1 MQAPNREAAGTFNL
15 SAEQRSQLAVQ
26 EPRDNDAAEVLV
38 VIMQRLHEEDI
49 SGVILR
55 PRTTA
60 ARSPA
65 PRPPPQDRADAGEIL
80 RMTAQ
85 QRNRPIVRSPQE
97 KDGDPSRD
105 GTAALKSQ
113 IEVDAYL
120 IAPRFICAD
129 RDMCA
134 WSHEQPSR

>member
-1 MQAPNREAAGTFNL
+1 
-15 SAEQRSQLAVQ
+15 
-26 EPRDNDAAEVLV
+26 
-38 VIMQRLHEEDI
+38 
-49 SGVILR
+49 
-55 PRTTA
+55 
-60 ARSPA
+60 
-65 PRPPPQDRADAGEIL
+65 
-80 RMTAQ
+80 MTAQ
-85 QRNRPIVRSPQE
+85 QRNRPIVRSRPRTKE

-105 GTAALKSQ
+105 GIAALKSQ